1 MCSKFKILMVGPR
14 PPQIGGI
21 EFVVGDLL
29 QSKLVE
35 WCDVYHLDISKPK
48 SRSAHQFKSV
58 AGYAR
63 SFSRP
68 LRMSFYSFGYSVIH
82 FFRLVYRLATGGD
95 QVVNL
100 HSSAYLSYWEK
111 CLYADMAKLFGKKV
125 VVHIHGS
132 AFDSFVEQSGCLA
145 RRLLLWHLRRFD
157 RVIVLSAYWL
167 EFFQRYLPA
176 ERIGLVENGI
186 RTADYSNRVSENT
199 TFPSIVFVGE
209 VCRRKGIYDLL
220 PALAELVKTI
230 PDIRLS
236 VVGPGEIDEAA
247 GLAQRLGIG
256 EQVEFV
262 GPQYGLDKLRY
273 LQQAWCFCLPSYA
286 EVFPVVILE
295 AMASGL
301 PVVSTFTGGVPDAV
315 QNGHNGLLVPAGDQR
330 ALAAALSRVLLDRSL
345 RQSMGEAN
353 RQRALEQYDVTITAA
368 KLYRIYEQVCSSAS
382 AQ

>member
-1 MCSKFKILMVGPR
+1 MCSKLKILMVGPR

-21 EFVVGDLL
+21 EFVVDDLL

-35 WCDVYHLDISKPK
+35 WCDVHHLDISKPK
-48 SRSAHQFKSV
+48 SRSAQQFKSV
-58 AGYAR
+58 SGYAR

-68 LRMSFYSFGYSVIH
+68 FRMSLFSFGYSVGH
-82 FFRLVYRLATGGD
+82 FFRLLYRLATGGD

-100 HSSAYLSYWEK
+100 HSSAYMSYWEK

-132 AFDSFVEQSGCLA
+132 AFDSFIEQSGSLS

-157 RVIVLSAYWL
+157 RVIALSAYWV
-167 EFFQRYLPA
+167 EFFQRYLPD
-176 ERIGLVENGI
+176 EKIGLVENGI
-186 RTADYSNRVSENT
+186 RTADYSTRISET
-199 TFPSIVFVGE
+199 TAFPSIVFVGE

-220 PALAELVKTI
+220 PATAELAKTI
-230 PDIRLS
+230 SDIKLI
-236 VVGPGEIDEAA
+236 VVGPGEVDEAA
-247 GLAQRLGIG
+247 GLAQRLGIAG
-256 EQVEFV
+256 QVEFV
-262 GPQYGLDKLRY
+262 GPRYGLEKLRY

-315 QNGHNGLLVPAGDQR
+315 ENGHNGLLVPAGDQQ
-330 ALAAALSRVLLDRSL
+330 ALAAALSRLLVDGPL

-353 RQRALEQYDVTITAA
+353 RRRALERYDVTVSAA
-368 KLYRIYEQVCSSAS
+368 KLCRVYEQVCSSTP
-382 AQ
+382 QR